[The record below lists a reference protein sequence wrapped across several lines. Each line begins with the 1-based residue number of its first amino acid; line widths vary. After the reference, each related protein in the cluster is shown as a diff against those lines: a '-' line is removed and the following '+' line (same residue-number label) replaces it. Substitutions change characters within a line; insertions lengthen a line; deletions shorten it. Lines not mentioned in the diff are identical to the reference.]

1 MTKRKVHS
9 GNPNSNRRHGGHRRS
24 NSHGKPAQGAERER
38 ESETES
44 RPRNHEYNRN
54 SNRNNFAPQQI
65 LPSPTILQEYE
76 YASDGAAARIIEM
89 AEVEQD
95 RRNEWELE
103 YMRFYKK
110 SLRLG
115 QLFGFLLLVIIV
127 LAVVSL
133 ANQGKDQVA
142 QILAAS
148 AFLSVAI
155 ASIFS
160 GGSMRRNARRP
171 KFDRSKGRR

>member
-1 MTKRKVHS
+1 MTKRKVYS
-9 GNPNSNRRHGGHRRS
+9 NNRRHGGHRRQNS
-24 NSHGKPAQGAERER
+24 NGKPAQGAERER
-38 ESETES
+38 ENDTES
-44 RPRNHEYNRN
+44 RPRNPEHNRN
-54 SNRNNFAPQQI
+54 NTRNNFAQQQSV
-65 LPSPTILQEYE
+65 LPSPTVLQEYE
-76 YASDGAAARIIEM
+76 YASDGAAARILEM

-142 QILAAS
+142 QILAVS

-155 ASIFS
+155 ASVFS
-160 GGSMRRNARRP
+160 GGSMRRNTRRP
-171 KFDRSKGRR
+171 KFDRQKHRR